1 MSKDKYGIEENPIP
15 TTIKKI
21 LNHVRYK
28 RSFGTPD
35 FEEGFLGLS
44 TMQWFNYHSRLHRIA
59 DWFKWKKHHLKLGF
73 NILKRPTKIG
83 SSIET
88 YNEAIKFLNEAYG
101 EQRDRV
107 IYLESVVE
115 ELIEYYA
122 EQTANTKDGKRTY
135 DYEAI
140 KEKYANILG
149 ERYGVPKEYRN
160 PEEKEDDTCHC
171 PRCAGVD
178 GDYIANADS
187 KDVADWRIAELK
199 ELGLYDKRLG
209 VGRSEYS
216 DKEQQ

>member
-1 MSKDKYGIEENPIP
+1 MSKEKTIGKNPIS

-21 LNHVRYK
+21 LNHVRFK

-44 TMQWFNYHSRLHRIA
+44 TMQWMNYHSRLWDIA
-59 DWFKWKKHHLKLGF
+59 NWLKWKKYHLKLGF

-107 IYLESVVE
+107 IYLEEVVE
-115 ELIEYYA
+115 ELIPYYA
-122 EQTANTKDGKRTY
+122 ESTKDKEQRY
-135 DYEAI
+135 DHIAI
-140 KEKYANILG
+140 KEKYANIFG
-149 ERYGVPKEYRN
+149 ERYGVPKEYRD
-160 PEEKEDDTCHC
+160 PEEKEDHNCHC
-171 PRCAGVD
+171 PRCDGVG

-199 ELGLYDKRLG
+199 ELGLYYDK
-209 VGRSEYS
+209 
-216 DKEQQ
+216 

>member
-1 MSKDKYGIEENPIP
+1 MSKEKTIGKNPISK
-15 TTIKKI
+15 TIKKI
-21 LNHVRYK
+21 LNHISYK

-35 FEEGFLGLS
+35 FDEGFLGLS
-44 TMQWFNYHSRLHRIA
+44 TMQWMNYHSRLWDIA

-101 EQRDRV
+101 EERDRV

-122 EQTANTKDGKRTY
+122 ESTKDKEQRY
-135 DYEAI
+135 DHIAI
-140 KEKYANILG
+140 KEKYEDIFG
-149 ERYGVPKEYRN
+149 ERYGVPKEYRD
-160 PEEKEDDTCHC
+160 PEEKEDDDCHC
-171 PRCAGVD
+171 PRCDGVD
-178 GDYIANADS
+178 GDYIANADA

-199 ELGLYDKRLG
+199 ELGLYN
-209 VGRSEYS
+209 E
-216 DKEQQ
+216 EQQ